1 MEIPMM
7 GVEKLRDYIEK
18 MKKKKAAADAVKVE
32 VLMEIVKY
40 EDVCSILAN
49 AINKIWE
56 EEMVPNTWKESNTTM
71 IKR

>member
-7 GVEKLRDYIEK
+7 AVEKLRDYIEK
-18 MKKKKAAADAVKVE
+18 MKKKKAGADAVKAE
-32 VLMEIVKY
+32 VLMEIAKY

-56 EEMVPNTWKESNTTM
+56 EEMVPNTWKESKTTM